1 MKFRNILTFLNSP
14 KRKWGKWTHV
24 RYVEKFG
31 SGCATY
37 EIMKRTCANSG
48 MNDYQMVK
56 VGDQSHDLAAKMN
69 EVDKDG
75 GIGKRTFHITVCRN
89 RADLMSMHTFDVTI
103 FSGDYPTIKQCLDWS
118 DEWTDNAK
126 PEDKRTVVS
135 ITEISQKDYKQFTSE
150 GGTKQVQ

>member
-75 GIGKRTFHITVCRN
+75 GIGKRTFLVTVHRN
-89 RADLMSMHTFDVTI
+89 LLDKTTVHSFNMVVYGSNFPTKQQCIDYSTELVPNHSKDEECSVT
-103 FSGDYPTIKQCLDWS
+103 G
-118 DEWTDNAK
+118 
-126 PEDKRTVVS
+126 
-135 ITEISQKDYKQFTSE
+135 ITEVSEKDYNQFMS
-150 GGTKQVQ
+150 GK